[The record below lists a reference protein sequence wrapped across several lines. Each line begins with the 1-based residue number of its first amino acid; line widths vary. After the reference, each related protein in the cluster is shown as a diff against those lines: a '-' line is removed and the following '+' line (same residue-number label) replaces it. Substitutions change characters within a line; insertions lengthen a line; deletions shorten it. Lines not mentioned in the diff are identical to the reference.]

1 MKNNNLEG
9 ALTLLQKAGQLK
21 SDLRVA
27 HVDRGRILTQQKW
40 YDEAIAAFQR
50 AIERAVLA
58 LPETPADAP
67 APARAL
73 AALLADWLG
82 RSDPEIAASA
92 AGPTTSADTR
102 PNEESYFRDAATI

>member
-27 HVDRGRILTQQKW
+27 RVDRGRILTQQKR

-50 AIERAVLA
+50 AIEL
-58 LPETPADAP
+58 
-67 APARAL
+67 
-73 AALLADWLG
+73 
-82 RSDPEIAASA
+82 DPEE
-92 AGPTTSADTR
+92 P
-102 PNEESYFRDAATI
+102 DAH